1 MKNKK
6 MPPQPGAIISVIF
19 LWKSH
24 GLHSTSSSKR
34 KVFNLYRWGFIFA
47 ISSRGMTTTKRKK
60 TLHCLVQKYADHT
73 SKFKQ
78 IFLPKIIY
86 LLPLQLQSEKKS
98 KMDTRK
104 KTYT

>member
-24 GLHSTSSSKR
+24 GLFSTSSSKR
-34 KVFNLYRWGFIFA
+34 KVFNLYRWVFIFA
-47 ISSRGMTTTKRKK
+47 MSSRGM
-60 TLHCLVQKYADHT
+60 LHCPVQKYTDHT

-78 IFLPKIIY
+78 TFLPKVVY

-98 KMDTRK
+98 KLDTQK